1 MYNCS
6 KSAVEALYETLK
18 VELAPFNIRTAIIEP
33 GVFRTGILT
42 SAPQPSLG
50 VSQHYQ
56 ETVVGQV
63 FGLVGAMLQDPEK
76 HIPGEPSKL
85 GDRVVEFVD
94 GTGMGEGPGK
104 QTRLL
109 LGRDAVELAKIK
121 MKALTDDFEASY
133 KMAMSTDYEGHTAP
147 GVGIV
152 ASL

>member
-94 GTGMGEGPGK
+94 GTGMG
-104 QTRLL
+104 
-109 LGRDAVELAKIK
+109 RDAVELAKIK